1 MRIESTSQQPQ
12 FKGYNCILKDMYKD
26 GKLPSVKVGLYGGR
40 LSKQTV
46 SLEHIRPASKG
57 GSTALKNMA
66 LATKDNNRLRGNRDI
81 NNYLTKAMLYNYL
94 IQFKDLIIKY
104 KGKIFN
110 GNKYIAN
117 IISTLK
123 KVGFEGL

>member
-1 MRIESTSQQPQ
+1 MKIEYYTITT
-12 FKGYNCILKDMYKD
+12 FGGYNSILKDMYKD

-46 SLEHIRPASKG
+46 SLEHIKPASKG

-66 LATKDNNRLRGNRDI
+66 LSTKENNRLRGNRDI

-110 GNKYIAN
+110 GNNYIAN

>member
-1 MRIESTSQQPQ
+1 MKIEYYTITT
-12 FKGYNCILKDMYKD
+12 FGGYNSILKDMYKD

-46 SLEHIRPASKG
+46 SLEHIKPASKG

-110 GNKYIAN
+110 GNNYIAN